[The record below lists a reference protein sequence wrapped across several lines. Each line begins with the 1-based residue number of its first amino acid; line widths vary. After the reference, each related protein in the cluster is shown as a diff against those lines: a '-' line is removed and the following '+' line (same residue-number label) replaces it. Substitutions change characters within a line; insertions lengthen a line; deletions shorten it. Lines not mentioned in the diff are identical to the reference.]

1 MLTALKQPPPLLI
14 DLTPHQRLDLAPIS
28 ALPGAI
34 GSITTLAHHAFQPMA
49 LGHLEQRLAVTGL
62 AYLTVGQVPCLY
74 LVDAFDQSEQIKTDT
89 DAAPGM
95 PLPPGHF
102 IVY

>member
-1 MLTALKQPPPLLI
+1 
-14 DLTPHQRLDLAPIS
+14 
-28 ALPGAI
+28 
-34 GSITTLAHHAFQPMA
+34 MA